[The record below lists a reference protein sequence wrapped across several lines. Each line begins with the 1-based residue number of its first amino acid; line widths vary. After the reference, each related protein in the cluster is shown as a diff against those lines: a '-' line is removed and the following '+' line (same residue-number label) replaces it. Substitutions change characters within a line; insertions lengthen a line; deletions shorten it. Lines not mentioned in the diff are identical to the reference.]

1 MNGGNL
7 RDRLAAAMPLLNRAV
22 EIDPGFAAAW
32 AQLAV
37 FHAGAFISQ
46 IDPTEARLAQAR
58 EDLARARQLAP
69 DSLEV
74 VEAQRQ
80 VASLIGD
87 NKTEAD
93 QVRRMVELFPGKVE
107 SHSALA
113 ELAWEEKRW
122 KDALDEFDQALALD
136 PRGAATIESIR
147 YANLGLRRYEQA
159 EAMTRRLRELLPP
172 ALLRLFQFGLVSYW
186 ASGATGELDALL
198 AKYSPEQKLSDPDVI
213 IIQAQWLFMRGQS
226 RELIQLWEKTGPK
239 FRFSYTT
246 GRFEKISIA
255 LALLKEGQPERARP
269 LLEEERRRIE
279 ATLGNAKGTRTQQAN
294 LALTCALLGD
304 ATGADA
310 AIAAGRNLP
319 VVNLV
324 DDGVMVAADAW
335 LGRKDS
341 AITAIAQAIRTP
353 SVSPYFCNSH
363 QIRYDLIWWPL
374 QGDPRF
380 QALIDDPKNNAP
392 LF

>member
-113 ELAWEEKRW
+113 ELAWEEKDR
-122 KDALDEFDQALALD
+122 K
-136 PRGAATIESIR
+136 S
-147 YANLGLRRYEQA
+147 
-159 EAMTRRLRELLPP
+159 
-172 ALLRLFQFGLVSYW
+172 
-186 ASGATGELDALL
+186 
-198 AKYSPEQKLSDPDVI
+198 
-213 IIQAQWLFMRGQS
+213 
-226 RELIQLWEKTGPK
+226 
-239 FRFSYTT
+239 
-246 GRFEKISIA
+246 
-255 LALLKEGQPERARP
+255 
-269 LLEEERRRIE
+269 
-279 ATLGNAKGTRTQQAN
+279 
-294 LALTCALLGD
+294 
-304 ATGADA
+304 
-310 AIAAGRNLP
+310 
-319 VVNLV
+319 VV
-324 DDGVMVAADAW
+324 
-335 LGRKDS
+335 
-341 AITAIAQAIRTP
+341 
-353 SVSPYFCNSH
+353 
-363 QIRYDLIWWPL
+363 
-374 QGDPRF
+374 
-380 QALIDDPKNNAP
+380 
-392 LF
+392 